1 MSIPAAAH
9 GDVAAK
15 VKLAAVMLLLLM
27 IMTRRKKKD
36 NVSYIVVST
45 FAATAK
51 STCLAFLYVPRYYE
65 VAIRLA

>member
-15 VKLAAVMLLLLM
+15 VADVAAVMLLLM
-27 IMTRRKKKD
+27 IMTRRKKKKTMSLILLYRRLPLRP
-36 NVSYIVVST
+36 NRRVLPS
-45 FAATAK
+45 F
-51 STCLAFLYVPRYYE
+51 TCYYE